1 MKIAIKDC
9 VKVLGRGT
17 VILCTPPE
25 ELFEY
30 LDDFCYACKIK
41 TGDIITINNLKYTI
55 HGVEKLTTSKS
66 VGLVI
71 NGVEDCKK
79 FIGKYFEYLK

>member
-17 VILCTPPE
+17 VIVCNPPE

-30 LDDFCYACKIK
+30 VDDFSYVCKIK
-41 TGDIITINNLKYTI
+41 SGETITIDNLRYTI
-55 HGVEKLTTSKS
+55 KGVEKLSTSKS
-66 VGLVI
+66 VGLVVI
-71 NGVEDCKK
+71 GVGDCNKL
-79 FIGKYFEYLK
+79 IGKDFEYLK